1 MNFWL
6 DINSTKTWIPIS
18 AEIRVITRKSLGVGC
33 FESVVMAVIVY
44 SKAVYVHG

>member
-18 AEIRVITRKSLGVGC
+18 VEIRVITRKLLSVSC
-33 FESVVMAVIVY
+33 FEIVAMTVIVY
-44 SKAVYVHG
+44 SKAVYVHV